1 MNDYDLQARTNCTV
15 TSHLSF
21 IYLLAT
27 VIKIDKT
34 RDYHSLTFELI
45 DWCGM
50 LLLVFLCSV
59 MFHVLCIGICRSGSP
74 GLWRFSKVF
83 HENGEMWK
91 LAEIWPPRPKCIYG
105 DSPTWFLANQR
116 QRPRAEDLTSL
127 LHKCRILWLS
137 QKLIEM
143 VRPLSVSFLFRTS
156 GKEYHSQAG
165 STTKWWGLGCI

>member
-1 MNDYDLQARTNCTV
+1 MKDKR
-15 TSHLSF
+15 LSLF
-21 IYLLAT
+21 EVWADRLMWYAVVGI
-27 VIKIDKT
+27 
-34 RDYHSLTFELI
+34 SLYT
-45 DWCGM
+45 
-50 LLLVFLCSV
+50 V
-59 MFHVLCIGICRSGSP
+59 MFHVLCIGICRSGSL
-74 GLWRFSKVF
+74 GFWRFPKVF

-156 GKEYHSQAG
+156 GKNVNITVKLAR
-165 STTKWWGLGCI
+165 LPNIRFA

>member
-1 MNDYDLQARTNCTV
+1 MKDKRSLFDIR
-15 TSHLSF
+15 
-21 IYLLAT
+21 
-27 VIKIDKT
+27 ID
-34 RDYHSLTFELI
+34 RLMWYVVVGIS
-45 DWCGM
+45 
-50 LLLVFLCSV
+50 LCSNV
-59 MFHVLCIGICRSGSP
+59 SCFCIGICRSGSP

-137 QKLIEM
+137 QNLLEM
-143 VRPLSVSFLFRTS
+143 VKPLSVSFLFRTS